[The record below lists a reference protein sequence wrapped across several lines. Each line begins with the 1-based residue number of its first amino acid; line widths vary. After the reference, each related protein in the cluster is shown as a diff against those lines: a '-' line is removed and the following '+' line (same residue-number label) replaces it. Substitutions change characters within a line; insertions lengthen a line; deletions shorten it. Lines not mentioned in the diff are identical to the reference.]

1 MRCVIPHAL
10 NIKMSLLSLLVLS
23 GGKNWARKRVVRSF
37 GSRRS
42 PSTMM
47 SDGKG
52 YEHRNEE
59 KDRLKEA
66 RKIKNLTR
74 KESSE

>member
-1 MRCVIPHAL
+1 MRDL
-10 NIKMSLLSLLVLS
+10 
-23 GGKNWARKRVVRSF
+23 GGGFGGFWSF

-42 PSTMM
+42 PFTMM
-47 SDGKG
+47 LDGKG

>member
-1 MRCVIPHAL
+1 MRAL
-10 NIKMSLLSLLVLS
+10 
-23 GGKNWARKRVVRSF
+23 GGGFGGFWSF

-42 PSTMM
+42 PSTMV
-47 SDGKG
+47 SDRGC

-66 RKIKNLTR
+66 RKDKKNLTR

>member
-1 MRCVIPHAL
+1 MRAL
-10 NIKMSLLSLLVLS
+10 
-23 GGKNWARKRVVRSF
+23 GGGFGGFWLF

-52 YEHRNEE
+52 YEHRNKE

-66 RKIKNLTR
+66 RKIKISLERSLVSRPN
-74 KESSE
+74 

>member
-1 MRCVIPHAL
+1 MRAL
-10 NIKMSLLSLLVLS
+10 
-23 GGKNWARKRVVRSF
+23 GGGFGGFWLF

-47 SDGKG
+47 SDRGC